1 MRIFVEYGFRFI
13 MYVLFGLSLEVIFSV
28 VGINLVLG
36 YKVKTRV
43 PKRYLEGY
51 VSLFMI
57 PIHGLG
63 ILFIF
68 ENVYAFAGGWF
79 IVLRYLLW
87 CVLFT
92 VAEVLGGL
100 FYNKILGY
108 YPWDYYKES
117 KYKVFK
123 NGYTLWTLIPLW
135 GIAGL
140 ILELYTKIMIFASS
154 YIAEL
159 V

>member
-100 FYNKILGY
+100 FYNKILEIGR
-108 YPWDYYKES
+108 
-117 KYKVFK
+117 
-123 NGYTLWTLIPLW
+123 
-135 GIAGL
+135 
-140 ILELYTKIMIFASS
+140 ASCR
-154 YIAEL
+154 ER